1 MSKEMKV
8 GLVVFMAIAF
18 LGALVFISGGARLGQ
33 YGYSFGIVFLDAMG
47 LDPGAPVLVSG
58 VESGKVDNIELM
70 EEGVLVRVSVKGHV
84 IIPSDSRFTIDT
96 GGLLGEPRVK
106 VTRGSS
112 SAGITQGDVVAG
124 TIPPSFDEILADI
137 RKSLAGV
144 QVTFSN
150 INSFLAKLTDAADD
164 FQVFS
169 REAKDQVKRAGDS
182 FSGLTERLDLVVE
195 ENRIALSQS
204 LRTLSSVLENLDGV
218 VRQFDEGGTS
228 GRDLRQMVVRIGDAA
243 SSVEELIGRVEGAL
257 FDEELGAGSRIQ
269 QAKDIAGKA
278 NRIISDI
285 EDISFE
291 GSLGIHG
298 ATSGPAQGDLLAD
311 ISLWISSRSRNMG
324 LLIGAEDIG
333 AEPGVT
339 AALGF
344 NLDRLRLWGGA
355 VRGYAGAGV
364 MFFPSGEK
372 GPFSIGAQWW
382 DEDGGSWSI
391 DGRYRLSEKWGIFY
405 RYLQR
410 DKGSADSAGFFY
422 RF

>member
-1 MSKEMKV
+1 MNKEMKV
-8 GLVVFMAIAF
+8 GLVVFIAITF
-18 LGALVFISGGARLGQ
+18 LGALVFVSGGARFGQ

-58 VESGKVDNIELM
+58 VESGRVDSIDLM
-70 EEGVLVRVSVKGHV
+70 EEGVLVKVSVKGHV
-84 IIPSDSRFTIDT
+84 VIPSDSRFTIDT

-137 RKSLAGV
+137 RKSLGGV

-164 FQVFS
+164 FQEFS
-169 REAKDQVKRAGDS
+169 REARDQVHKAGES
-182 FSGLTERLDLVVE
+182 FSGLTERLDVVVE
-195 ENRIALSQS
+195 ENRKALSRS
-204 LRTLSSVLENLDGV
+204 LTTLSSVLENLESV
-218 VRQFDEGGTS
+218 VKQFDEEGTS

-243 SSVEELIGRVEGAL
+243 RSVEELARRVEDAL
-257 FDEELGAGSRIQ
+257 FDEEHDAGSRIQ
-269 QAKDIAGKA
+269 QAKDIVGKA

-285 EDISFE
+285 EDIAFE

-298 ATSGPAQGDLLAD
+298 VSSGPSQGDLLAD
-311 ISLWISSRSRNMG
+311 ISLWVSSRSKNMG

-333 AEPGVT
+333 ADPGVT
-339 AALGF
+339 AALGYSM
-344 NLDRLRLWGGA
+344 DRVRFWGGA
-355 VRGYAGAGV
+355 VRGYAGAGI
-364 MFFPSGEK
+364 MFFPSGEN

-382 DEDGGSWSI
+382 NEDGGSWSI
-391 DGRYRLSEKWGIFY
+391 DGRYRLGERWGVFY
-405 RYLQR
+405 RYLER
-410 DKGSADSAGFFY
+410 DKGGSGSAGFYY